1 MTKSRQDMTWFAE
14 NVEIIFYFINDLT
27 YWKSLKSKHLIYP
40 ELWNSYDF
48 IYRLLKIEE
57 KKLFYFKDSVSISDI
72 NIRKRKKREYFI
84 L

>member
-27 YWKSLKSKHLIYP
+27 YWKSLKSKHLIYS
-40 ELWNSYDF
+40 ELSNSYDF

-57 KKLFYFKDSVSISDI
+57 KKLFYFKDSISISDI
-72 NIRKRKKREYFI
+72 NMRKRKKREYFI